1 MNPVQDGA
9 GRRMWSVA
17 DFAKFIIFYDRTK
30 TVPAILNSLIFVFIV
45 LWNNPLSII

>member
-17 DFAKFIIFYDRTK
+17 DFAKFIIFYDQTK
-30 TVPAILNSLIFVFIV
+30 TVPAILNSLM
-45 LWNNPLSII
+45 SYGIIHFP